1 MNNVDDGMICA
12 GVDQGGESQHLMLMA
27 MVEVERLLVA
37 MTKLERMQ
45 SQMKVETMEKVERM
59 QSRMKVEMME
69 KVEMMQSRRKSK
81 ASFGTF

>member
-27 MVEVERLLVA
+27 MDEVERLMMVVA
-37 MTKLERMQ
+37 KLERMP
-45 SQMKVETMEKVERM
+45 
-59 QSRMKVEMME
+59 SRMKVEIVA

-81 ASFGTF
+81 ASLDTF